1 MNQAQDNEI
10 DILSILQIIWDGKW
24 KIITIVFIF
33 FVGSISYLSTIPN
46 MFKVT
51 TNLQESNQNLYYK
64 YKYLNDI
71 LGSNFEFNPNI
82 TQSNFTDKLNV
93 GVFKIDTPR
102 IFDMFVNEFSDYDE
116 MITILSQNEY
126 VKNKIKSSNE
136 KEKRKSLINFA
147 KKFNIIKPE
156 NINDTWKISLTW
168 HDINEGTLL
177 LNKALNLTLINVKK
191 SLLNQINDIAKSID
205 LGNQREKSQLNRT
218 LLTNKKLNKLI
229 NEEKIRYLTE
239 QYNMAKQLGVKY
251 NQLSGKIVPK
261 LEFNFEEKLESRFEF
276 KFSDYPYYLLGYKSI
291 YKEIEIIK
299 NRSKNDEPI
308 MNEKYLKIK
317 EKILLI
323 ESDNRSK
330 DLRSAVEIINKDNI
344 DKWVNFNLE
353 FIEIENLKKTKQHM
367 LISIILGI
375 LFGILFVILS
385 YSFKQR
391 KNNEDELA

>member
-1 MNQAQDNEI
+1 MNETQDNEI

-24 KIITIVFIF
+24 KIISIVFIF
-33 FVGSISYLSTIPN
+33 FVGSVSYSSTIPN
-46 MFKVT
+46 MFKFT
-51 TNLQESNQNLYYK
+51 TNLQESNQDLYYK

-71 LGSNFEFNPNI
+71 LGKNIEFNH
-82 TQSNFTDKLNV
+82 TRTKSNSTDKSTYE
-93 GVFKIDTPR
+93 VFKIDNPR
-102 IFDMFVNEFSDYDE
+102 ILDMFVTEFSDYDE
-116 MITILSQNEY
+116 MITVLSQNEY

-147 KKFNIIKPE
+147 KKFSIIKPQ
-156 NINDTWKISLTW
+156 NLKDTWKISLIW
-168 HDINEGTLL
+168 HDINEGTSL

-191 SLLNQINDIAKSID
+191 SLLNQVNNIAKSID
-205 LGNQREKSQLNRT
+205 LGNERQKSHLYS
-218 LLTNKKLNKLI
+218 LLLANKKLNKLI

-239 QYNMAKQLGVKY
+239 QYSIAKQLGIKY
-251 NQLSGKIVPK
+251 NQLSVKSIPK
-261 LEFNFEEKLESRFEF
+261 LVFSLKERSENRLEVNFSE
-276 KFSDYPYYLLGYKSI
+276 YPYYLLGYKSI
-291 YKEIEIIK
+291 DKEIEIIK
-299 NRSKNDEPI
+299 NRSKKDEPI
-308 MNEKYLKIK
+308 MDQKYLKIN
-317 EKILLI
+317 EGILLI

-353 FIEIENLKKTKQHM
+353 FVEIENLKKTKQHM

-391 KNNEDELA
+391 QNNEDKLT